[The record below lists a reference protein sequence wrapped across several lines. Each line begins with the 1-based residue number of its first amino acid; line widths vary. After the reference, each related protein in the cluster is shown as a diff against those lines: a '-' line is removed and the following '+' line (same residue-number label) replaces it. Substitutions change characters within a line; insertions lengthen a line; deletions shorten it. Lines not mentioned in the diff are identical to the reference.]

1 MKIGILTHNFPKN
14 EDDRKDAGVFLR
26 DFAMELGKKR
36 EVYIYKPRLNDKLG
50 SWHLF
55 SPLSLLRFVK
65 LVIKGR
71 KEAVDFAI
79 KNKLDYCLAA
89 WAIPSGVF
97 ALGVKKAIHI
107 PYAVWCLGSDINF
120 YARIPVLKQ
129 IIKSVLKNADH
140 VFANSLF
147 LKVKVEA
154 LVGKKCT
161 FLPAVTKMHGSRI
174 VRKSQNGIVKFLY
187 VGRLERVKGIDILLN
202 ALSEVDKKY
211 FGGWKLDVLGG
222 GKLMKNLKSNNFIK
236 FHNWADEEKVV
247 KFMRASNCLIIP
259 SRSESL
265 PLVLLEAAQFDLPVI
280 ASDVGDCSYIIKKYN
295 IGWVFKRGSVY
306 SLTRRLEDFLEEG
319 GKKEREAGGFL
330 KLRRDFSQEVSVRK
344 FLSEIT

>member
-26 DFAMELGKKR
+26 DFAAELEKKR
-36 EVYIYKPRLNDKLG
+36 EVYIYKPRLDDKLG

-65 LVIKGR
+65 LVIRGR

-79 KNKLDYCLAA
+79 KNKLDYCLAV

-97 ALGVKKAIHI
+97 ALGVKKALHI

-129 IIKSVLKNADH
+129 IIKSVLKNADR

-147 LKVKVEA
+147 LKDKVEA

-161 FLPAVTKMHGSRI
+161 FLPAVTKIHGSRI
-174 VRKSQNGIVKFLY
+174 VRKSQSDIVKFLY

-202 ALSEVDKKY
+202 ALSKVDKKY

-222 GKLMKNLKSNNFIK
+222 GTLMRNLKSNNFVK

-247 KFMRASNCLIIP
+247 KFMKASNCLIIP

-265 PLVLLEAAQFDLPVI
+265 PLVLLEAAQFNLPI
-280 ASDVGDCSYIIKKYN
+280 ITSDVGDCPYIIKKYN

-306 SLTRRLEDFLEEG
+306 SLARRLEDFLKEG
-319 GKKEREAGGFL
+319 EKKKMETDGFL
-330 KLRRDFSQEVSVRK
+330 KLRRDFSQKVSVRK